1 MMSKIASL
9 SDIEKLAFQKLDKNA
24 LDYYASGAQDE
35 ITHYDNKKA
44 FDRYQIRPRFLRDV
58 SKVDM
63 STEIFGEKFSSPIF
77 VAASAMQKMAHPIG
91 EVGSARSAC
100 KHGVCYSLS
109 TVSTTSLEEVSE
121 SVQSLV
127 AEGHKSVRWFQLYV
141 YKEKEKTIALIR
153 RAERAGFTAILITV
167 DTPFTGRRLANIRN
181 AFKMPTHLKLAN
193 FEAEEDGNSEKEECG
208 NDDSTWP
215 PKLVA
220 GQLDPG
226 LSWEDIKWIKSQ
238 THLPVLVKGILT
250 HEDAKIALDSGMD
263 GIVVS
268 NHGGRQLDSVSAT
281 IDALAE
287 VVSGCENKIPVL
299 MDGGVMRG
307 TDVFKAIALGAKA
320 VFVGRPVLW
329 SLAHDGEN
337 GVDLMLDILSEE
349 FRMAMALSGCTSIK
363 DINRNYIQLSPKYYT
378 KL

>member
-1 MMSKIASL
+1 MSKIASL
-9 SDIEKLAFQKLDKNA
+9 SDIEKSAFQKLDKNA
-24 LDYYASGAQDE
+24 LDYYSSGAQDE

-77 VAASAMQKMAHPIG
+77 VAASGMQKMAHPIG

-141 YKEKEKTIALIR
+141 YKEKERTIALIR
-153 RAERAGFTAILITV
+153 RAEKAGFTAILITV
-167 DTPFTGRRLANIRN
+167 DTPFLGRRLANIRN
-181 AFKMPTHLKLAN
+181 AFKMPKHLKLAN
-193 FEAEEDGNSEKEECG
+193 FETEEDENDEKEFG
-208 NDDSTWP
+208 GSDGSYWL
-215 PKLVA
+215 PKYVTS
-220 GQLDPG
+220 QIDPG
-226 LSWEDIKWIKSQ
+226 LSWEDVKWIKSQ
-238 THLPVLVKGILT
+238 THLPVLVKGVLT
-250 HEDAKIALDSGMD
+250 HEDAKIALDSGID
-263 GIVVS
+263 GIIVS

-299 MDGGVMRG
+299 LDGGVMRG

-363 DINRNYIQLSPKYYT
+363 DINRNYIQLSPKYYI